1 MRSAQP
7 SDRSLSYRMSVKY
20 SHIENC
26 RQLNI
31 SLMEELILL
40 RESIEKHDFV
50 TALQIVDDL
59 EEMSVEDKLNKI
71 FSYMVVLL
79 LHLIKE
85 DAEKRLTKS
94 WKLSIN
100 NSIKQINRTN
110 KRRKSGGYYAKKED
124 LIEIVDDAFGLA
136 LEGATIESFGGA
148 YDEQEVLDM
157 IDVEKI
163 KDKAISLLDYSK

>member
-1 MRSAQP
+1 
-7 SDRSLSYRMSVKY
+7 
-20 SHIENC
+20 
-26 RQLNI
+26 
-31 SLMEELILL
+31 MEELILL
-40 RESIEKHDFV
+40 RESIEKHDFA

-71 FSYMVVLL
+71 FSYMVILL

-100 NSIKQINRTN
+100 NSVKQINRTN
-110 KRRKSGGYYAKKED
+110 KRRKSGGYYAKKDE
-124 LIEIVDDAFGLA
+124 LFEIVNDAFELA
-136 LEGATIESFGGA
+136 LEGAAIEAFGGA
-148 YDEQEVLDM
+148 FDEQKLLSM

-163 KDKAISLLDYSK
+163 KNKAISLLDFSK

>member
-1 MRSAQP
+1 
-7 SDRSLSYRMSVKY
+7 
-20 SHIENC
+20 
-26 RQLNI
+26 
-31 SLMEELILL
+31 MEELVRL
-40 RESIEKHDFV
+40 RQSIEKQDLI

-100 NSIKQINRTN
+100 NSVKQINRTN

-124 LIEIVDDAFGLA
+124 LLEIIDDAFELA
-136 LEGATIESFGGA
+136 VEGAAIEAFGGA
-148 YDEQEVLDM
+148 YSEQELLNL
-157 IDVEKI
+157 INVEQI
-163 KDKAISLLDYSK
+163 KNKAISCLNYS

>member
-1 MRSAQP
+1 
-7 SDRSLSYRMSVKY
+7 
-20 SHIENC
+20 
-26 RQLNI
+26 
-31 SLMEELILL
+31 MEELIQL
-40 RESIEKHDFV
+40 RASIKKHDLV
-50 TALQIVDDL
+50 TALQIVDEL

-124 LIEIVDDAFGLA
+124 LIEIISDAFELA
-136 LEGATIESFGGA
+136 LEGAAIEAFGGA
-148 YDEQEVLDM
+148 YDEQEFLNL
-157 IDVEKI
+157 INAEQI
-163 KDKAISLLDYSK
+163 KDKAISLLDYAE

>member
-1 MRSAQP
+1 
-7 SDRSLSYRMSVKY
+7 
-20 SHIENC
+20 
-26 RQLNI
+26 
-31 SLMEELILL
+31 MEELIQL
-40 RESIEKHDFV
+40 RESIEQHDFK

-71 FSYMVVLL
+71 FSYMVILL

-110 KRRKSGGYYAKKED
+110 KRRKFGGYYAKQED
-124 LIEIVDDAFGLA
+124 LIEIINDAFGLA
-136 LEGATIESFGGA
+136 LEGAAIEAFGGV
-148 YDEQEVLDM
+148 YNEQEVLNM
-157 IDVEKI
+157 IDVKRI
-163 KDKAISLLDYSK
+163 KNKAISLLDYSK